1 MNKTKRILQGI
12 AWKHTHTDKRKVEGT
27 MKAMEAKQ
35 KGKKT
40 MQGK

>member
-1 MNKTKRILQGI
+1 MET
-12 AWKHTHTDKRKVEGT
+12 HTHTDKRKVEGT
-27 MKAMEAKQ
+27 MKAMEEKQ